1 MDPRP
6 AIQRKILS
14 RDELVRLRADARREG
29 RSVVQCHGCFDIVHP
44 GHIRH
49 LQQAAR
55 LADILLV
62 SITADAAMK
71 KGDGRPLFP
80 QELRAENLAALDFVD
95 WVHID
100 HDETALQLL
109 EAVQPDIYIKGR
121 EYETN
126 NDPRFAAERAAV
138 EKRGGRV
145 VFSSG
150 DIVFS
155 STALI
160 AAMERRE
167 DPFQARLQQ
176 LADSG
181 EIDAAHLTN
190 TIDNFAGK
198 RICVIGETIIDT
210 YILCDRPDIAS
221 EGPMMSLRP
230 VDRLSFDGGAA
241 VIARHMAAMGAR
253 PTLLTAMPRTT
264 QAQALRDRLED
275 EGVEVRHIE
284 TTGPMLEK
292 QRYLVGTQKVMKLD
306 LVQPL
311 VVDPTRQNEL
321 LALARAVCTKCD
333 GLVLADFGQGLL
345 TPRLIA
351 EIVAGVRDMV
361 GTITGDVSGPRNG
374 LMKMKHLDLI
384 CPTEQELRAATNN
397 YEDSLNAVAWRAMQ
411 ATNVRHAFVTLGA
424 DGLIAF
430 ERTPEADSADTW
442 VQRVRAEHL
451 PAFAPHPVDTLG
463 CGDALLAAAT
473 LALTTGARP
482 LDAAFLGS
490 VAAALEA
497 NRLGNDVIGSV
508 ELRLNAARILQ
519 SRLAITASRV
529 GARMAM

>member
-1 MDPRP
+1 MDPTP
-6 AIQRKILS
+6 AIRRKILS
-14 RDELVRLRADARREG
+14 RDALLDLRAQARREG
-29 RSVVQCHGCFDIVHP
+29 RTLVQCHGCFDIVHP

-55 LADILLV
+55 LGDILFV
-62 SITADAAMK
+62 SITADAAMR

-100 HDETALQLL
+100 RQETALELL

-138 EKRGGRV
+138 ERHAGRV

-160 AAMERRE
+160 AAMERRD

-181 EIDAAHLTN
+181 EIHTDTLSA
-190 TIDNFAGK
+190 TIDNFAGQ
-198 RICVIGETIIDT
+198 RVCIIGETIIDT
-210 YILCDRPDIAS
+210 YILCDRPDVAS

-230 VDRLSFDGGAA
+230 LDRLSYDGGAA

-264 QAQALRDRLED
+264 QAEAMRTRLEN

-284 TTGPMLEK
+284 MSGPMLEK
-292 QRYLVGTQKVMKLD
+292 QRFLVGTQKVMKLD
-306 LVQPL
+306 LVEPI
-311 VVDPTRQNEL
+311 VVDATRQNEL
-321 LALARAVCTKCD
+321 LVLARALCAECD
-333 GLVLADFGQGLL
+333 ALVLADFGQGLL
-345 TPRLIA
+345 TPRLIS
-351 EIVAGVRDMV
+351 EIVGSVRAMV

-374 LMKMKHLDLI
+374 LMKMKNLDLI
-384 CPTEQELRAATNN
+384 CPTEQELRAATND
-397 YEDSLNAVAWRAMQ
+397 YEDSLNAVAWKAMQ
-411 ATNVRHAFVTLGA
+411 ATNIPHAFVTLGA
-424 DGLIAF
+424 EGLIAF
-430 ERTPEADSADTW
+430 ERAPGADSTEAW
-442 VQRVRAEHL
+442 AHRVRAEHL
-451 PAFAPHPVDTLG
+451 PAFTPHPVDTLG

-473 LALTTGARP
+473 LSLVAGSKP

-508 ELRLNAARILQ
+508 ELRQNVARILE
-519 SRLAITASRV
+519 SRLAITASRM